1 MVAFENQTTRV
12 FFREEVPKHLLLL
25 LYGREFIVRSFL
37 VTFTSSFV
45 LSLKVP
51 CMLLV
56 AQYVQQT
63 KGPPHHASSSRL
75 QEDKN
80 NRN

>member
-1 MVAFENQTTRV
+1 MRRFSGRLRTIVAFENRTTRV
-12 FFREEVPKHLLLL
+12 FFREEVPKHLLL
-25 LYGREFIVRSFL
+25 
-37 VTFTSSFV
+37 FT
-45 LSLKVP
+45 LLKVP

-56 AQYVQQT
+56 AQFVQQT
-63 KGPPHHASSSRL
+63 KGPPHHASNGRL